1 MTRHRKSTPEK
12 CRDRATRSSPLRVAY
27 SDIGDPE
34 GTPLLF
40 VGGLFGTRYTL
51 ALADKLSKERHV
63 RLISPD
69 KPGIGGTDAVNLE
82 QKVGLRHNYALNIVL
97 HLRHLLRPRH
107 PYVAL
112 VAPWVHPSDSHAFQA
127 TVASALPDWAVHR
140 WYEATQLL
148 SRTISP
154 MLGPST
160 ARPGVE
166 MKDTDALTRAID
178 AKVLDYALR
187 ENIEGVSQEALFCL
201 RRGSKQIW
209 GGWEDHDG
217 FLPLLR
223 ESEAKL
229 LERHGD
235 KLTVDVY
242 FAESDN
248 SSGSRGSEWLD
259 ECWKTHATDFTNYK
273 SRTAPGTT
281 HETVMR
287 PEFGVLDNVFRALS
301 LTSSIAAGLTPRPR
315 RNPII
320 EHYFPAV
327 AH

>member
-1 MTRHRKSTPEK
+1 MTRHQKSTTEFLADLRFHQSLLIAPEK

-27 SDIGDPE
+27 SDIGDSE

-69 KPGIGGTDAVNLE
+69 KPGIGGTDAVDVE
-82 QKVGLRHNYALNIVL
+82 QKVGVWLVEALTEQLDLTHISLIAHSSGAIYALNTVL

-112 VAPWVHPSDSHAFQA
+112 VAPWVHPSDSHTFQA

-140 WYEATQLL
+140 Y
-148 SRTISP
+148 
-154 MLGPST
+154 T

-166 MKDTDALTRAID
+166 MKDTDALTKAID
-178 AKVLDYALR
+178 TKMLEYAPR

-209 GGWEDHDG
+209 GGWEDYDG
-217 FLPLLR
+217 FLSLLR

-229 LERHGD
+229 LERRGD

-248 SSGSRGSEWLD
+248 SSGSRGSEWFD
-259 ECWKTHATDFTNYK
+259 ACWKTHATDFTNYK

-287 PEFGVLDNVFRALS
+287 PEFEVLDNVFRELS
-301 LTSSIAAGLTPRPR
+301 LPSSISA
-315 RNPII
+315 
-320 EHYFPAV
+320 
-327 AH
+327 